1 MAFGWQIPY
10 TRPAPP
16 NIGNVDVIYPIGDR
30 PQVAL
35 LGIGGR
41 PTRGQLTAIPGG
53 GLVDYKTVQIGLP
66 GLIVPTPGG
75 SQALGLR

>member
-1 MAFGWQIPY
+1 MYAKFPSYRQ
-10 TRPAPP
+10 APP
-16 NIGNVDVIYPIGDR
+16 ANVGYEDLIYEVGER

>member
-1 MAFGWQIPY
+1 MIAKFPRYHQAA
-10 TRPAPP
+10 PA
-16 NIGNVDVIYPIGDR
+16 NVGYQDLIFEVGDR

-35 LGIGGR
+35 LGIGGT

>member
-1 MAFGWQIPY
+1 MIAKFPSYI
-10 TRPAPP
+10 RPAPA
-16 NIGNVDVIYPIGDR
+16 NVGLEDLVLEVGDR

-35 LGIGGR
+35 LGKGGR

-53 GLVDYKTVQIGLP
+53 GLVNYKTVQIGLP